1 MAKFDRADLE
11 SRYELFN
18 QFALDDQRN
27 YYKSTLTKYRLSAR
41 QVNRLRALF
50 AFLTGLS
57 AAAAG
62 FIVQSSFV
70 TGARCNP
77 VVSGDVGTAIPID
90 CGNLKIFVYI
100 FMISAVVMP
109 VLGQIFNTLADLY
122 QWDRMITI
130 YDSALENIE
139 VADAQS
145 PLFDMEDVVYA
156 ASVRA
161 FTEGTLAVMSDE
173 TAQWGQS
180 IRTPPQLERFV
191 EEQRQ
196 RAQRTGGDA
205 DFNAERERTGTK
217 EPPPSQP
224 PTGTPP
230 QG

>member
-1 MAKFDRADLE
+1 MAKFERSDLE
-11 SRYELFN
+11 VRYELFN
-18 QFALDDQRN
+18 KFALDDQRS
-27 YYKSTLTKYRLSAR
+27 YYKSTLAKYRLSAK

-62 FIVQSSFV
+62 FIVQWSFV

-77 VVSGDVGTAIPID
+77 VFSGDTVPVLPAD
-90 CGNLKIFVYI
+90 CDNLKILVYI

-145 PLFDMEDVVYA
+145 PLPDMDDVVYA

-161 FTEGTLAVMSDE
+161 FAEGTLVVMSDE

-180 IRTPPQLERFV
+180 IRTPPQLERFIT
-191 EEQRQ
+191 EQRE

-205 DFNAERERTGTK
+205 EYNAERERTGGQ
-217 EPPPSQP
+217 PPPPPQP
-224 PTGTPP
+224 PTTPS
-230 QG
+230 G

>member
-1 MAKFDRADLE
+1 MAKLDRADLE
-11 SRYELFN
+11 ARYELFN
-18 QFALDDQRN
+18 KFALDDQRN
-27 YYKSTLTKYRLSAR
+27 YYKSTLSKYRLSAR

-62 FIVQSSFV
+62 FIVQSGFV

-77 VVSGDVGTAIPID
+77 VIPAGTEIVLPGD
-90 CGNLKIFVYI
+90 CENLKLLVYV

-145 PLFDMEDVVYA
+145 PLPDMDDVVYA

-191 EEQRQ
+191 AEQRE
-196 RAQRTGGDA
+196 RAQRSGGDA
-205 DFNAERERTGTK
+205 DFNAERERTGNQN
-217 EPPPSQP
+217 PP
-224 PTGTPP
+224 PTGTNP

>member
-1 MAKFDRADLE
+1 
-11 SRYELFN
+11 
-18 QFALDDQRN
+18 
-27 YYKSTLTKYRLSAR
+27 
-41 QVNRLRALF
+41 
-50 AFLTGLS
+50 
-57 AAAAG
+57 
-62 FIVQSSFV
+62 
-70 TGARCNP
+70 
-77 VVSGDVGTAIPID
+77 
-90 CGNLKIFVYI
+90 
-100 FMISAVVMP
+100 MP

-145 PLFDMEDVVYA
+145 PLPDMDDVVYA

-191 EEQRQ
+191 AEQRE
-196 RAQRTGGDA
+196 RAQRSGGDA
-205 DFNAERERTGTK
+205 DFNAERERTGNQN
-217 EPPPSQP
+217 PP
-224 PTGTPP
+224 PTGTNP

>member
-1 MAKFDRADLE
+1 MAKLDRADLE
-11 SRYELFN
+11 ARYELFN
-18 QFALDDQRN
+18 KFALDDQRN
-27 YYKSTLTKYRLSAR
+27 YYKNTLSKYRLSAR
-41 QVNRLRALF
+41 QVNRLRAMF

-62 FIVQSSFV
+62 FIVQSGFV

-77 VVSGDVGTAIPID
+77 NIIGDVVVALPAD
-90 CGNLKIFVYI
+90 CDNLKLLVYV

-145 PLFDMEDVVYA
+145 PLPDMDDVVYA

-161 FTEGTLAVMSDE
+161 FTEGTLVVMSDE

-191 EEQRQ
+191 AEQRE
-196 RAQRTGGDA
+196 RAQRSGGDA
-205 DFNAERERTGTK
+205 DFNAERERAGK
-217 EPPPSQP
+217 PPEP
-224 PTGTPP
+224 PTGTNP